1 MKKFAARLLFF
12 SIPFIFYGIIIA
24 WISWNDPFKIFRKHN
39 SFYSNSI
46 VDLNREY
53 VCLQLFNNNSKKI
66 KYNSFIFGSSRS
78 LAYKIPEWKKHLD
91 NSSIGF
97 HFDATGE
104 GIYGIF
110 NKLNY
115 LKKNKIKIKNA
126 LLILDYSTLTT
137 TENRK
142 GHLSVSPPEL
152 SGESRFS
159 YYKEYLSAT
168 ADLNFIKEYFQYS
181 LFNKY
186 NANNNYIFSNL
197 KDNVKS
203 NDITGDVFFE
213 SEKKILHDKKGYYS
227 KKINEGVFYDRK
239 VIVNNEKPISSE
251 ERYLLKKICE
261 VLKSES
267 TNYKIVISPL
277 YNQKGL
283 SGERMNLLISI
294 FGKKNVSDFSGKNK
308 FTNSIYNYY
317 ESSHYRPKVAN
328 EIMDIVYNKHVK

>member
-1 MKKFAARLLFF
+1 MKKFATRLLIF
-12 SIPFIFYGIIIA
+12 SIPFIFYGIIIV

-53 VCLQLFNNNSKKI
+53 VCLQLFTNNSKRI

-78 LAYKIPEWKKHLD
+78 LAYKIPEWKKYLD

-115 LKKNKIKIKNA
+115 LKKKKIKIKNA

-159 YYKEYLSAT
+159 YYKEYLWAT
-168 ADLNFIKEYFQYS
+168 SDLNFIKEYCEYS

-186 NANNNYIFSNL
+186 NANNNYIFPNL
-197 KDNVKS
+197 KSNVKS
-203 NDITGDVFFE
+203 NDVTGDICFE
-213 SEKKILHDKKGYYS
+213 SENKIHHDRNGYYS
-227 KKINEGVFYDRK
+227 RKIKEGVFYDRK
-239 VIVNNEKPISSE
+239 IIVNNEKPISSE
-251 ERYLLKKICE
+251 EKFLLKKISD

-267 TNYKIVISPL
+267 TNYKIVVSPL
-277 YNQKGL
+277 YDQKVLGK
-283 SGERMNLLISI
+283 ERMNLLISI
-294 FGKKNVSDFSGKNK
+294 FGKENVFDFSGKNK

-328 EIMDIVYNKHVK
+328 EIMDIVYNNHIK